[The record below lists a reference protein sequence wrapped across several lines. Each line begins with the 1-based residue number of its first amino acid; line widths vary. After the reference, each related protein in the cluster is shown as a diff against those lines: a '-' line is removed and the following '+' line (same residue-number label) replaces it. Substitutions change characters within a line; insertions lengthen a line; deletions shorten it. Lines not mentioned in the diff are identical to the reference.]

1 MTLPM
6 DQVRAAFPALALADD
21 GLPRLYL
28 DAPAGTQVA
37 GRVVEAMSR
46 TMIEACANDGGTFR
60 TSVAT
65 GAIVEAALAAAAP
78 PASSSARLAASRPRR
93 SSARAR
99 AHRGGHRQR
108 GRRSE
113 KDRGAGRDDARGE
126 ALLRVGDAAVDPAR
140 CDEPG
145 ESTEAVGRVVKAHAL
160 RGVFA
165 VAELRCSARSQNSR
179 SSAPGKSARSFCD
192 WCLKIAVRLRATSSG
207 ESGTAISVCS
217 TSHSCQAP
225 R

>member
-65 GAIVEAALAAAAP
+65 GAIVEAALAAAAACFNCAEDEVIFGLTDVP
-78 PASSSARLAASRPRR
+78 CPSLSVEAALANAPAQSNDLILVP
-93 SSARAR
+93 
-99 AHRGGHRQR
+99 
-108 GRRSE
+108 
-113 KDRGAGRDDARGE
+113 
-126 ALLRVGDAAVDPAR
+126 
-140 CDEPG
+140 
-145 ESTEAVGRVVKAHAL
+145 
-160 RGVFA
+160 
-165 VAELRCSARSQNSR
+165 
-179 SSAPGKSARSFCD
+179 
-192 WCLKIAVRLRATSSG
+192 KIV
-207 ESGTAISVCS
+207 E
-217 TSHSCQAP
+217 
-225 R
+225 

>member
-65 GAIVEAALAAAAP
+65 GAIVEAALAAAA
-78 PASSSARLAASRPRR
+78 ACFNCA
-93 SSARAR
+93 
-99 AHRGGHRQR
+99 
-108 GRRSE
+108 E
-113 KDRGAGRDDARGE
+113 
-126 ALLRVGDAAVDPAR
+126 
-140 CDEPG
+140 DEVIFG
-145 ESTEAVGRVVKAHAL
+145 LFIFLSLIH
-160 RGVFA
+160 
-165 VAELRCSARSQNSR
+165 
-179 SSAPGKSARSFCD
+179 
-192 WCLKIAVRLRATSSG
+192 I
-207 ESGTAISVCS
+207 
-217 TSHSCQAP
+217 
-225 R
+225 